1 MNDHNQLLNSIFFPR
16 PSFKPKDENDHL
28 VEVEKD
34 IFVSVRFFLKD
45 TSFPTILFFHGNAE
59 LSSEYD
65 EIASYYNKYDI
76 NFIVADYRGYGLS
89 SGSPTKDNLHS
100 DSKIIFS
107 YVHSYLIEKNYL
119 NKKIIMGRS
128 LGSASASEIISN
140 QKFDIDGCII
150 ESGFGTEI
158 PLMNILGIN
167 PEDIGYKTKDGFENL
182 KKISNYDGPLFI
194 IHADQDDII
203 PLDEAKLIYN
213 NSKSNQK
220 ELWVIDNANH
230 NNILMHTQN
239 QYFIRIKE
247 FIDKL

>member
-1 MNDHNQLLNSIFFPR
+1 MNNHNHLLNSIFFPR
-16 PSFKPKDENDHL
+16 PTFKPKDENDHL

-34 IFVSVRFFLKD
+34 TFVSVRFFLQNN
-45 TSFPTILFFHGNAE
+45 TFPTILFFHGNAE
-59 LSSEYD
+59 LSNEYD
-65 EIASYYNKYDI
+65 DIALHYNNNEL
-76 NFIVADYRGYGLS
+76 NFIVSDYRGYGLS
-89 SGSPTKDNLHS
+89 SGSPTKSNLHS

-107 YVHSYLIEKNYL
+107 YVNSYLIENNYL

-150 ESGFGTEI
+150 ESGFGTET

-167 PEDIGYKTKDGFENL
+167 PEDIDYKAEDGFENL

-239 QYFIRIKE
+239 QYFIRIKK

>member
-1 MNDHNQLLNSIFFPR
+1 MNDYNHILNSIFFPR
-16 PSFKPKDENDHL
+16 PTFKPKDENDHL

-34 IFVSVRFFLKD
+34 TFVSVRFFLKNN
-45 TSFPTILFFHGNAE
+45 TFPTILFFHGNAE
-59 LSSEYD
+59 LSNEYD
-65 EIASYYNKYDI
+65 EIALQYNKNEL
-76 NFIVADYRGYGLS
+76 NFIVADYRGYGYS

-107 YVHSYLIEKNYL
+107 YVRSYLIENNYL

-140 QKFDIDGCII
+140 HKFDIDGCII
-150 ESGFGTEI
+150 ESGFATEV
-158 PLMNILGIN
+158 PLMNILGVT
-167 PEDIGYKTKDGFENL
+167 PKDIGYKAEYGFENL
-182 KKISNYDGPLFI
+182 KKISIYDGPLFI

-213 NSKSNQK
+213 NSNSNQK

-230 NNILMHTQN
+230 NNILMYTQS
-239 QYFIRIKE
+239 QYFIRIKA

>member
-16 PSFKPKDENDHL
+16 PTFKPKDENDHL

-34 IFVSVRFFLKD
+34 IFVSVRFFLKNN
-45 TSFPTILFFHGNAE
+45 TFPTILFFHGNAE
-59 LSSEYD
+59 LSNEYD
-65 EIASYYNKYDI
+65 DIALHYNKNEL
-76 NFIVADYRGYGLS
+76 NFIVSDYRGYGLS
-89 SGSPTKDNLHS
+89 SGSPTKSNLHS
-100 DSKIIFS
+100 DSKTIFS
-107 YVHSYLIEKNYL
+107 YVDSYLIENNYL

-150 ESGFGTEI
+150 ESGFGTET
-158 PLMNILGIN
+158 PLMDILGIN
-167 PEDIGYKTKDGFENL
+167 PEDIDYKAENGFENL
-182 KKISNYDGPLFI
+182 KKISSYDGPLFI

-230 NNILMHTQN
+230 NNILMHTQS